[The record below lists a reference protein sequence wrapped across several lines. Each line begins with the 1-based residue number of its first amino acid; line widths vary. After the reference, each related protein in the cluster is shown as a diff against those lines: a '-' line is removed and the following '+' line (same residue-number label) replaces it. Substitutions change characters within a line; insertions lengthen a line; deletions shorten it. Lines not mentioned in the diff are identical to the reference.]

1 MNVAFR
7 RSFERDLKRI
17 KDKQVLARVEEAIR
31 EVEAANRPDE
41 IRHVESLSGFPG
53 YYRIRIGSY
62 RIGVVL
68 EGSEVDFVRCLD
80 RRDLY
85 RYFP

>member
-17 KDKQVLARVEEAIR
+17 KDKQVLARVEDAIR
-31 EVEAANRPDE
+31 EVEAAERPDE
-41 IRHVESLSGFPG
+41 IRHLESLSGFPG
-53 YYRIRIGSY
+53 YYRIRVGSY

-68 EGSEVDFVRCLD
+68 EGSEVEFVRCLD

>member
-17 KDKQVLARVEEAIR
+17 KDQQVLARVAEAIR
-31 EVEAANRPDE
+31 EVEAADRPEE
-41 IRHVESLSGFPG
+41 IRHLESLSGFPG
-53 YYRIRIGSY
+53 YYRLRVGSY

-68 EGSEVDFVRCLD
+68 EGSEVEFVRCLD
-80 RRDLY
+80 RRDIY

>member
-1 MNVAFR
+1 LKVAFR

-17 KDKQVLARVEEAIR
+17 KDRQVLARIGEAIR
-31 EVEAANRPDE
+31 EVEAAERPEE
-41 IRHVESLSGFPG
+41 IRHLESLSGFAG
-53 YYRIRIGSY
+53 CYRIRVGSY

-68 EGSEVDFVRCLD
+68 EGSEVEFVRCLD

>member
-17 KDKQVLARVEEAIR
+17 KDKQVLARVAEAIR
-31 EVEAANRPDE
+31 EVEAAERPDE
-41 IRHVESLSGFPG
+41 IRHLESLSGFAG
-53 YYRIRIGSY
+53 YYRIRVGSY

-68 EGSEVDFVRCLD
+68 EGSEMEFVRCLD